1 MKIGP
6 HSFLNLGVST
16 INGSRTFSVRAD
28 TDVPLTGKKL
38 WIQNRSGG
46 PPIDGTGKVYDSTIP
61 LDKPSFSFDEIF
73 SPVQE
78 FISSTALNQSQA
90 SQDINVFRG
99 LVTYVQS
106 SAGKGKQLDIGFS
119 RSNYPLS
126 DRTSRFLMH
135 GDPFECDLSHVLSE
149 LNNTFER
156 ELTISNLNIPHIP
169 YNLRNS
175 LVQACAGFHL
185 QDVLSETVKDGRDGF
200 EAKLSLTSGDLAG
213 LTLQT
218 QWTNFGLKEQEIFF
232 RYLREG
238 DQVGPYSLKLKLRD
252 VAFGL
257 TTQHLMQFHKL
268 AAEIFVQELTE
279 TLRESRESQTETQIA
294 AQVDFIGNTDPDLR
308 GLRIS
313 VESPNGTVRSASI
326 TSAGFDWAKNEQSF
340 SGETIT
346 TTPDNIAQHTQ
357 FFTENLPLDL
367 IRLTGA

>member
-1 MKIGP
+1 LILAANTCYIICEFCELANKQICFKQITLMKIGP

-185 QDVLSETVKDGRDGF
+185 QDVLSETVQDGRDGF

-238 DQVGPYSLKLKLRD
+238 DL
-252 VAFGL
+252 
-257 TTQHLMQFHKL
+257 
-268 AAEIFVQELTE
+268 
-279 TLRESRESQTETQIA
+279 
-294 AQVDFIGNTDPDLR
+294 
-308 GLRIS
+308 
-313 VESPNGTVRSASI
+313 
-326 TSAGFDWAKNEQSF
+326 
-340 SGETIT
+340 
-346 TTPDNIAQHTQ
+346 
-357 FFTENLPLDL
+357 LD
-367 IRLTGA
+367 